1 MNHPQKAK
9 PDTSDEVNT
18 AMMEMIAGVKTAVVG
33 VIFAEVA
40 EDAEDAGNSLIV
52 VVSASKCNSGYGDDG
67 GRGRRGDRE

>member
-40 EDAEDAGNSLIV
+40 EDAGNSLIV